1 MNSVAARV
9 YLPRGEMS
17 NLYILLSRLVR
28 NGTLTNFT
36 YLLLDP
42 LSIKAQTFS
51 YEYYDDKQGWHYD
64 NNVYFST
71 LQNLLTTS
79 VGKEMQQVVFKPMSI
94 ATTA

>member
-1 MNSVAARV
+1 
-9 YLPRGEMS
+9 MS
-17 NLYILLSRLVR
+17 NLYTLLSRLVR

-51 YEYYDDKQGWHYD
+51 YEYYDDKEGWHYD
-64 NNVYFST
+64 NNAYFGT
-71 LQNLLTTS
+71 LQNLLTAS
-79 VGKEMQQVVFKPMSI
+79 EGKDIQQAVFKPMSI